1 MNVFLSHA
9 VANYD
14 YFKIKELSDY
24 FEEQNEISLTQ
35 LVEDI
40 NQEKVK
46 KQIAKI
52 IAFPEIGKPMMYSRK
67 GTREVYISPFRLSYA
82 YIEKEDKV
90 VFLDLYHKD
99 EQ

>member
-1 MNVFLSHA
+1 MLNVDYKLDFLK
-9 VANYD
+9 
-14 YFKIKELSDY
+14 KIKKIKD
-24 FEEQNEISLTQ
+24 SL
-35 LVEDI
+35 LK
-40 NQEKVK
+40 EKVK

-52 IAFPEIGKPMMYSRK
+52 IAFPEIGKPMMYARK
-67 GTREVYISPFRLSYA
+67 GTREVYISPFRLSYV